1 MHTISV
7 RLNDG
12 SGARLGGLNVA
23 ELSGSAMELMANWM
37 RQYSDLPMD
46 LADASRLWMAQEHG
60 LRNIESLEY
69 LLDA

>member
-12 SGARLGGLNVA
+12 SGARLAGLNVA
-23 ELSGSAMELMANWM
+23 ELSGSALELMANWM

-46 LADASRLWMAQEHG
+46 LADASRLLEHG
-60 LRNIESLEY
+60 LRSIASLEY

>member
-1 MHTISV
+1 MRTISV

-12 SGARLGGLNVA
+12 NGARLGGLNVA
-23 ELSGSAMELMANWM
+23 ELSGSALEMMANWM

-46 LADASRLWMAQEHG
+46 LADALRLWVAQEHG
-60 LRNIESLEY
+60 LRSIASLEY

>member
-12 SGARLGGLNVA
+12 SGARLAGLNVA

-46 LADASRLWMAQEHG
+46 LADASRLLEHG
-60 LRNIESLEY
+60 LRSIASLEY

>member
-46 LADASRLWMAQEHG
+46 LADASRLLEHG
-60 LRNIESLEY
+60 LRSIASLEY